1 MERMIYKDGKYM
13 KKKKV
18 AVFVLTG
25 IALVMLFCIA
35 ANTGSLKATP
45 LQILKGLFVSYDEK
59 VASIY
64 HLRFPRIMIAMF
76 GGAAL
81 AVSGVL
87 LQAVMKN
94 PLADPGIMGISS
106 GASVAALLV
115 TVFWP
120 SLYLAAPVFAFAGG
134 IVACSLVFLLSWKGG
149 LSPLRVILTGVA
161 VNAFFS
167 GLISAAGSM
176 MGTEYSGAASIVDG
190 NISMKTWDDFSMLV
204 GYVIVGLVLAVILHQ
219 RCDVLGLEDKTIA
232 ALGVHVNAT
241 RILVAAVAVMLASVC
256 TAVLGSI
263 SFLGLLVPHIARIL
277 VGSEHKVLIPYSM
290 LLGAFTL
297 LAADTIGRTIAFP
310 YEISAAVIMAVV
322 GGPCFILLLRRSSK
336 EYEQA

>member
-1 MERMIYKDGKYM
+1 MN
-13 KKKKV
+13 KKKTVIFVITGV
-18 AVFVLTG
+18 ALL
-25 IALVMLFCIA
+25 ILFCAA

-45 LQILKGLFVSYDEK
+45 LQILKGLLVSYDEK

-94 PLADPGIMGISS
+94 PLADPGILGISS
-106 GASVAALLV
+106 GASVAALVV
-115 TVFWP
+115 TVFCP
-120 SLYLAAPVFAFAGG
+120 TLYLVAPLFAFAGG
-134 IVACSLVFLLSWKGG
+134 ILACALVFLLSWKGG

-161 VNAFFS
+161 INTFFT
-167 GLISAAGSM
+167 GLISAAGSV
-176 MGTEYSGAASIVDG
+176 MGTEYSGAASIVNG
-190 NISMKTWDDFSMLV
+190 NISMKTWDDFSLLC
-204 GYVIVGLVLAVILHQ
+204 GYVIVGLVFAILLSGK
-219 RCDVLGLEDKTIA
+219 CDILGLEDKTIA
-232 ALGVHVNAT
+232 SLGIHVNAT
-241 RILVAAVAVMLASVC
+241 RILVAFVAVMLASVS

-277 VGSEHKVLIPYSM
+277 VGSEHKVLIPYSI

-322 GGPCFILLLRRSSK
+322 GGPCFILLLRRSSR
-336 EYEQA
+336 EYEQS